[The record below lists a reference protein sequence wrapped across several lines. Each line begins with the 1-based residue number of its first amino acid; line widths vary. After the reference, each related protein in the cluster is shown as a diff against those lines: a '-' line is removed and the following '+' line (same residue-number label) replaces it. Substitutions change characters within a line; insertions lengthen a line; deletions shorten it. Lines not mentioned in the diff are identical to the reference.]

1 MSTHGSPSRLPP
13 GMPPE
18 ERLQALRVELAG
30 HDMTFFADVPYVYH
44 CHHYNLFHDQTIDD
58 ALGEELSAEVRRKAS
73 HGAFYPFLENVM
85 GAMNAET
92 PAERTQLATQL
103 FAAMGQGRLDLDAG
117 PDGGWA
123 SGSFLHYGFSWREKY
138 GSRVRRTF
146 PVDAVAEGFAAATV
160 ELAHRLP
167 FGSIAAR
174 EEECIA
180 TKHTGCRIRLT
191 RQEPSTEPGA
201 VVDRLAVAASI
212 ASDFGGLDEER
223 IAQIASGLKAFM
235 KPVVGDERGL
245 VQAFN
250 VFVTMHLANYY
261 NESFYESVRLL
272 EARQPGNVSL
282 AEQLF
287 AEAGTTCVFN
297 TFGNLLLSP
306 EWEGLVGPVPDSPE
320 DIVSFCC
327 AIARGLGFGRWSV
340 HEFEK
345 DKRLVLRA
353 PSTYETPFYLTRYGK
368 SERPRGYIFQG
379 AGRAIAT
386 LAHDVVWSLRP
397 KLDDALYQT
406 LLGSRGRWR
415 AVQTACPARG
425 DSYAEVV
432 VTLA

>member
-1 MSTHGSPSRLPP
+1 MSPEARLN
-13 GMPPE
+13 
-18 ERLQALRVELAG
+18 ALRVDLPG

-58 ALGEELSAEVRRKAS
+58 ALGEDLSAEVRRKAA
-73 HGAFYPFLENVM
+73 HGAFHQFLGNVM
-85 GAMNAET
+85 SAMGAET

-103 FAAMGQGRLDLDAG
+103 FAAMGHGKLDIDAG
-117 PDGGWA
+117 PEGGVA
-123 SGSFLHYGFSWREKY
+123 SGAFLHYGFAWREKY

-167 FGSIAAR
+167 YGSIATV
-174 EEECIA
+174 EEECLA
-180 TKHTGCRIRLT
+180 TKHASCRIRLT
-191 RQEPSTEPGA
+191 RREPTGDPPS
-201 VVDRLAVAASI
+201 VVDRLAVTARI
-212 ASDFGGLDEER
+212 ASDFGGIDEER
-223 IAQIASGLKAFM
+223 ISAIAAGLKAFM
-235 KPVVGDERGL
+235 KPVVGDDRGL

-272 EARQPGNVSL
+272 EQRHPNNVTL

-306 EWEGLVGPVPDSPE
+306 EWEGLVGPISESPD

-327 AIARGLGFGRWSV
+327 AIARGLGFGRWSC
-340 HEFEK
+340 HEL
-345 DKRLVLRA
+345 DKGKKLVLRA

-386 LAHDVVWSLRP
+386 LAHDLAWSLRP
-397 KLDDALYQT
+397 KLDDALYQN
-406 LLGSRGRWR
+406 LLGARGRWQ
-415 AVQTACPARG
+415 AVQTACPSRG
-425 DSYAEVV
+425 DSFAEVV
-432 VTLA
+432 VTLR